1 MLEEEK
7 DKEQRDRVCSDDDE
21 DDEDDNFLP
30 CFPLARHTFDQD
42 PLKLPTNYPQL

>member
-1 MLEEEK
+1 MATTSFH
-7 DKEQRDRVCSDDDE
+7 RSRGAAGDDDE